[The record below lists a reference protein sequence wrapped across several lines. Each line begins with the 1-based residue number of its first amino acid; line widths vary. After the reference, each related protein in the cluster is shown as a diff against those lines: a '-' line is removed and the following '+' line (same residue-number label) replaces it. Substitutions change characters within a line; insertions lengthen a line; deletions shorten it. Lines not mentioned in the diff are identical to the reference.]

1 MITRDKVTE
10 FFCTIDEF
18 DKNLNKK
25 LKKSLRLP
33 SHASSAYVF
42 LRGKGSNLLTA
53 KLIQPMIPNGG
64 H

>member
-18 DKNLNKK
+18 DKNLNKE

-33 SHASSAYVF
+33 SKDRS
-42 LRGKGSNLLTA
+42 GKKPQKPQMKA
-53 KLIQPMIPNGG
+53 QRK
-64 H
+64 